1 MIDENTKA
9 RPLVDKHV
17 DNCIIAC
24 RFIVVTVLNIYIDV
38 ILHLIVVNIRS
49 QELVDIVQNDSLVD
63 IVLEQIVVQIDTEI
77 ITTENLTF
85 LRTENSTNLS
95 QDVLNLISRLDV
107 LLVVRVTRQFAIYLF
122 NHIYLIIVLN
132 Y

>member
-1 MIDENTKA
+1 MIDENTEA
-9 RPLVDKHV
+9 RPLIDEHV

-24 RFIVVTVLNIYIDV
+24 RFIIVTVLNIYIDV

-49 QELVDIVQNDSLVD
+49 QELVDIVQNDGFVD

-95 QDVLNLISRLDV
+95 QNVLNLISRLDV

-122 NHIYLIIVLN
+122 DHISLIIVLN

>member
-1 MIDENTKA
+1 LVDENAKAWSLIDKHIDERIVA
-9 RPLVDKHV
+9 SG
-17 DNCIIAC
+17 II
-24 RFIVVTVLNIYIDV
+24 IVTVLNIYIDV
-38 ILHLIVVNIRS
+38 VLHLIVVNIRC
-49 QELVDIVQNDSLVD
+49 QELVYVVQNDSLVD

-95 QDVLNLISRLDV
+95 QDILNLISRFDV

-122 NHIYLIIVLN
+122 DHISLIIVLN

>member
-1 MIDENTKA
+1 LIDENAKA
-9 RPLVDKHV
+9 RSLIDEHV

-24 RFIVVTVLNIYIDV
+24 RFIIVTVLNIYIDV

-49 QELVDIVQNDSLVD
+49 QELVDIVQNDGFVD

-95 QDVLNLISRLDV
+95 QNVLNLISRLDV

-122 NHIYLIIVLN
+122 NHISLIIVLN
-132 Y
+132 S

>member
-9 RPLVDKHV
+9 RSLIDEHV
-17 DNCIIAC
+17 DNCIVAC
-24 RFIVVTVLNIYIDV
+24 RFIIVTVLNIYIDV
-38 ILHLIVVNIRS
+38 ILHLIVVNIRC
-49 QELVDIVQNDSLVD
+49 QELVDIVQNDGFVD

-95 QDVLNLISRLDV
+95 
-107 LLVVRVTRQFAIYLF
+107 
-122 NHIYLIIVLN
+122 
-132 Y
+132 

>member
-1 MIDENTKA
+1 MIDENAKA
-9 RPLVDKHV
+9 RSLIDEHV

-24 RFIVVTVLNIYIDV
+24 RFIIVTVLNIYINV
-38 ILHLIVVNIRS
+38 ILHLIVVNIRC
-49 QELVDIVQNDSLVD
+49 QELVDIVQNDGFVD

-95 QDVLNLISRLDV
+95 QNVLNLISRLDV

-122 NHIYLIIVLN
+122 DHISF
-132 Y
+132 

>member
-1 MIDENTKA
+1 LIDENAEA
-9 RPLVDKHV
+9 RSLIDEHV

-24 RFIVVTVLNIYIDV
+24 RFIIVTVLNIYIDV
-38 ILHLIVVNIRS
+38 ILHLIVVNIRC
-49 QELVDIVQNDSLVD
+49 QELVDIVQNDGFVD

-95 QDVLNLISRLDV
+95 QNVLNLISRLDV

-122 NHIYLIIVLN
+122 DHISLIIVLN

>member
-1 MIDENTKA
+1 LIHENAKARSLIDKHIDERIVTGG
-9 RPLVDKHV
+9 V
-17 DNCIIAC
+17 II
-24 RFIVVTVLNIYIDV
+24 VTVLNIYIDV
-38 ILHLIVVNIRS
+38 ILHSIVVNIRS
-49 QELVDIVQNDSLVD
+49 QKLVDIIQNDSLVD
-63 IVLEQIVVQIDTEI
+63 IVLEQIIVQIDTEI

-122 NHIYLIIVLN
+122 DHISLIIVLN

>member
-1 MIDENTKA
+1 MIDENAKA
-9 RPLVDKHV
+9 RSLIDEHV

-24 RFIVVTVLNIYIDV
+24 RFIIVTVLNIYIDV
-38 ILHLIVVNIRS
+38 ILHLIVVNIRC
-49 QELVDIVQNDSLVD
+49 QELVDIVQNDGFVD

-95 QDVLNLISRLDV
+95 QNVLNLISRLDV

-122 NHIYLIIVLN
+122 DHISLIIVLN

>member
-1 MIDENTKA
+1 LIDENAKA
-9 RPLVDKHV
+9 RSLIDEHV

-24 RFIVVTVLNIYIDV
+24 RFIIVTVLNIYIDV
-38 ILHLIVVNIRS
+38 ILHLIVVNIRC
-49 QELVDIVQNDSLVD
+49 QELVDIVQNDSLVN

-77 ITTENLTF
+77 ITAKNLAL
-85 LRTENSTNLS
+85 LRTQNGTNLS
-95 QDVLNLISRLDV
+95 QNVLNLISRLDV

-122 NHIYLIIVLN
+122 DHISLIIVLN

>member
-1 MIDENTKA
+1 LIDENAKA
-9 RPLVDKHV
+9 RSLIDEHV

-24 RFIVVTVLNIYIDV
+24 RFIIVTVLNIYIDV

-49 QELVDIVQNDSLVD
+49 QELVDIVQNDGFVD

-95 QDVLNLISRLDV
+95 QNVLNLISRLDV

-122 NHIYLIIVLN
+122 DHISLIIVLN

>member
-1 MIDENTKA
+1 MIDENAKA
-9 RPLVDKHV
+9 RSLIDEHV

-24 RFIVVTVLNIYIDV
+24 RFIIVTVLNIYIDV

-49 QELVDIVQNDSLVD
+49 QELVDIVQNDGFVD

-95 QDVLNLISRLDV
+95 QNVLNLISRLDV
-107 LLVVRVTRQFAIYLF
+107 LLVVRITRQFAIYLF
-122 NHIYLIIVLN
+122 DHISLIIVLN

>member
-1 MIDENTKA
+1 LIDENAKA
-9 RPLVDKHV
+9 RSLIDEHV

-24 RFIVVTVLNIYIDV
+24 RFIIVTVLNIYIDV
-38 ILHLIVVNIRS
+38 ILHLIVVNIRC

-122 NHIYLIIVLN
+122 NHISLIIVLN
-132 Y
+132 S

>member
-1 MIDENTKA
+1 MIDENAKT
-9 RPLVDKHV
+9 RPLIDEHV

-24 RFIVVTVLNIYIDV
+24 RFIIVTVLNIYINV
-38 ILHLIVVNIRS
+38 ILHLIVVNIRC
-49 QELVDIVQNDSLVD
+49 QELVDIVQNDGFVD

-95 QDVLNLISRLDV
+95 QDILNLISRLDV
-107 LLVVRVTRQFAIYLF
+107 LFVVRVTRQFAIYLF
-122 NHIYLIIVLN
+122 DHISF
-132 Y
+132 

>member
-1 MIDENTKA
+1 MIDENAKA
-9 RPLVDKHV
+9 RSLIDEHV

-24 RFIVVTVLNIYIDV
+24 RFIIVTVLNIYIDV

-49 QELVDIVQNDSLVD
+49 QELVDIVQNDGFVD

-122 NHIYLIIVLN
+122 DHISLIIVLN